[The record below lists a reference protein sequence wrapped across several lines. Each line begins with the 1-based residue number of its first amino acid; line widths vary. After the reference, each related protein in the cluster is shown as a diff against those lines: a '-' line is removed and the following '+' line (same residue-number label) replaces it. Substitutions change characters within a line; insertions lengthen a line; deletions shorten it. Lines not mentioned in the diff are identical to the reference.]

1 MLNRLKIEEGWFTLL
16 LVWALVMTAALAI
29 LNAELI
35 SGLELMPI
43 IGSAGVFVGIILAKS
58 RFPARSAHSIAV
70 IYGLFF
76 LIFIVGKELP
86 LELSWRE
93 RIVDLIGRQSEWI
106 SKAISQGSSRD
117 GLIFVIHTSVI
128 FWLLGYTAS
137 WYTFRRPR
145 LWLVVLP
152 SGFVL
157 LSIVYYYY
165 GPKPLAGFLV
175 IYTLLSLMYIARTHL
190 GAQEKKW
197 RAEAV
202 RFDSGLRSNFFQASL
217 LAALIVLGISW
228 GLPSAP
234 ENSALSNAFSQSNI
248 SERWRGFQDSWTRL
262 FSSLR
267 VYGAGTNDAF
277 RNSLSLGGPRS
288 VSNTLI
294 MDIYL
299 EEPLPYVY
307 WKAVSYDDYED
318 GTWTISSS
326 DSYDLLPDE
335 GGIPIESTRMR
346 KEVVQTIVNY
356 VPNAATIYAAP
367 DLINSERHI
376 VVNHS
381 LDDAGKIVVHSAR
394 SRLMLRQGERYRVVS
409 DYSIADAT
417 SLRQASQEYPDWIR
431 AKYLQVSESITPET
445 IALAEKLSIEAD
457 NPFDKA
463 ISIRNYLRSNIAYND
478 QIQAPP
484 EGVEPIHYVL
494 FQRQEAYCNYYA
506 SAMVIMLRSQGV
518 AARFVAGY
526 TQGDW
531 DDETGSYRVRAKN
544 AHAWVEVYFPE
555 FGWVQFE
562 PTASIPLGNRP
573 ESAGNPGDAFATQ
586 LNLEEEQA
594 LIDDLTRNNEELAG
608 TEQQADEQSGFN
620 QNLSTRRI
628 LQIGAAVAL
637 LSVAAVVLFIAREL
651 NWRIESDV
659 DKSYSR
665 LGSWSHFLGLV
676 PRPALTP
683 NERAVLLTKTVPEG
697 KRPIY
702 NLTEQYVRQR
712 FSRNRAVDRGF
723 DSSREWRKLRPML
736 FSRTVRYQLSHIVKR
751 LRPGSK

>member
-35 SGLELMPI
+35 PGLELMPI
-43 IGSAGVFVGIILAKS
+43 IGSTSVLIGVVLAKS

-76 LIFIVGKELP
+76 LIFIIGKELP
-86 LELSWRE
+86 IELSWRE
-93 RIVDLIGRQSEWI
+93 RIVDLISRQSDWI
-106 SKAISQGSSRD
+106 NKAISQGSSRD

-152 SGFVL
+152 SGVVL
-157 LSIVYYYY
+157 LSVVYYYY

-197 RAEAV
+197 RADEV
-202 RFDSGLRSNFFQASL
+202 RFDSGLRFNFFQASL

-228 GLPSAP
+228 GLPAAP
-234 ENSALSNAFSQSNI
+234 ANSALSNAFSQSNI
-248 SERWRGFQDSWTRL
+248 SESWRGFQDSWTRL

-267 VYGAGTNDAF
+267 TYGTGTNDAF

-288 VSNTLI
+288 VTNTLI

-299 EEPLPYVY
+299 DEPLPYVY

-318 GTWTISSS
+318 GTWTISNS
-326 DSYDLLPDE
+326 DSYNYLPEDGE
-335 GGIPIESTRMR
+335 IPIESTRLR
-346 KEVVQTIVNY
+346 KEVVQTFVNY
-356 VPNAATIYAAP
+356 VPNAGTIYSAP
-367 DLINSERHI
+367 DLISSDRLI
-376 VVNHS
+376 VVSHS
-381 LDDAGKIVVHSAR
+381 LDDAGNVVVHSAM
-394 SRLMLRQGERYRVVS
+394 SRLLLRQGERYRVIS

-417 SLRQASQEYPDWIR
+417 SLRQASEEYPDWIR
-431 AKYLQVSESITPET
+431 VKYLQVSESITPET
-445 IALAEKLSIEAD
+445 IALAEQLSSRAD

-463 ISIRNYLRSNIAYND
+463 ISIRNYLRANIAYND
-478 QIQAPP
+478 QIEAPP
-484 EGVEPIHYVL
+484 EGIEPIHYVL
-494 FQRQEAYCNYYA
+494 FQRQEAYCNYF
-506 SAMVIMLRSQGV
+506 RSGLYIRQRDRGV
-518 AARFVAGY
+518 PARFVGGY
-526 TQGDW
+526 TQGEW

-573 ESAGNPGDAFATQ
+573 ESSGNPGDEFAVQ
-586 LNLEEEQA
+586 SNLEEEQA
-594 LIDDLTRNNEELAG
+594 LIDELARNNESLAG
-608 TEQQADEQSGFN
+608 TEQSADGQSGFN
-620 QNLSTRRI
+620 QNLSIRRI
-628 LQIGAAVAL
+628 IQIGAAIVV
-637 LSVAAVVLFIAREL
+637 LSGAAAVLFIAKEV

-659 DKSYSR
+659 EKSYNR
-665 LGSWSHFLGLV
+665 LGSWSRYLGLAF
-676 PRPALTP
+676 RPALTP
-683 NERAVLLTKTVPEG
+683 NERADLLSKSVPEG
-697 KRPIY
+697 RRPI
-702 NLTEQYVRQR
+702 NSLTKEYVRQR
-712 FSRNRAVDRGF
+712 FSRKGNVDVGF
-723 DSSREWRKLRPML
+723 DPSPEWRILRPML
-736 FSRTVRYQLSHIVKR
+736 FGRTFRYQLSHLIKR
-751 LRPGSK
+751 LRKGSR